1 MKKCFIF
8 FSDCDLPFTVAF
20 VTNTA
25 AEDGSAI
32 AQRGKYHTF
41 VFKRSLS
48 EAAERF
54 KKRLLMM
61 MMMIIMLLIVII
73 LNVLLMSLNESP

>member
-41 VFKRSLS
+41 VFYS
-48 EAAERF
+48 EKTF
-54 KKRLLMM
+54 TD
-61 MMMIIMLLIVII
+61 
-73 LNVLLMSLNESP
+73 MSLYMFFCLHLGFCLQYYQVTCDHGRQ